1 MDGTV
6 GLLSN
11 VTPYNLHINRL
22 HNRSITF
29 SDCIRTLWN
38 FMQRTWTL
46 LNIRKFKTYDGFLVS
61 KICVNFANALFF
73 NFYKYHNK
81 KLIYNPK
88 CQLDIAP
95 PQTKLKVEW
104 IWVSSCWSCSRWPI
118 YSPNMS
124 KSIRVDD
131 LILPSFPPFVED
143 ARKRIKEIENFPTRK
158 DDLLLFNYPK
168 SGKRYI

>member
-1 MDGTV
+1 MKIHAK
-6 GLLSN
+6 N
-11 VTPYNLHINRL
+11 M
-22 HNRSITF
+22 
-29 SDCIRTLWN
+29 N
-38 FMQRTWTL
+38 FIEYPKIQ
-46 LNIRKFKTYDGFLVS
+46 NIRWVFIVQNLCQFCECS
-61 KICVNFANALFF
+61 FF
-73 NFYKYHNK
+73 QLLQIPWQ

-158 DDLLLFNYPK
+158 DDVLLFNYPK
-168 SGKRYI
+168 SGKRDINPFFKMLYTYIII